1 MNGSSLIT
9 TSAVL
14 NMVVSELSVSILK
27 SLEAIERMLISWTF
41 LAFLNKLLSHR
52 NFRQIFVIKEANSI
66 MNESK
71 EAFRKHLADNYFYK
85 KTPS

>member
-1 MNGSSLIT
+1 MT

-41 LAFLNKLLSHR
+41 LAFLNKLLLHR
-52 NFRQIFVIKEANSI
+52 NFRQIFVIKETIFI

-85 KTPS
+85 KTPL